1 MTNVLPFPR
10 TRQRSGGNEAANAP
24 SADSMAD
31 ILLFT
36 GVRYERH
43 ADTDPPNAGPDTLDR
58 DNNQN
63 GRRRK
68 VRRRA

>member
-10 TRQRSGGNEAANAP
+10 TRQRSGGNEAAHAP
-24 SADSMAD
+24 SADSAD

-43 ADTDPPNAGPDTLDR
+43 ADMDSPNAGPDTLDR
-58 DNNQN
+58 DSTQN

>member
-10 TRQRSGGNEAANAP
+10 TRQQSGGNDAAKAP
-24 SADSMAD
+24 TANSAD

-43 ADTDPPNAGPDTLDR
+43 AETDPPNAGPDTLDR

>member
-10 TRQRSGGNEAANAP
+10 TRLQSGGQEAANAP
-24 SADSMAD
+24 SADSAD

-43 ADTDPPNAGPDTLDR
+43 AELDPPNAGPDTLDR

>member
-10 TRQRSGGNEAANAP
+10 TRLQSGGQEAAKAP
-24 SADSMAD
+24 SAASAD

-58 DNNQN
+58 DNSQN

>member
-10 TRQRSGGNEAANAP
+10 PRQWSGGNEAANAP
-24 SADSMAD
+24 SADSAD

-43 ADTDPPNAGPDTLDR
+43 SETDPPDAGPDTLDR